1 MTEQSADKLNRLYSE
16 MLVLL
21 EKEKKI
27 FRETEKVLAKAK
39 AIIDPRKE
47 FNKWLQ
53 SAEGKTWKQNLSIK
67 MANVLTVVRISD
79 LLMLSFIM
87 CGLCKNLAEKL
98 TSQRISNY
106 YIPVVISRLE
116 RKLLILIETNKK
128 LNYAEQTRVN

>member
-27 FRETEKVLAKAK
+27 FDETERILAKAK
-39 AIIDPRKE
+39 AMIDPRKE
-47 FNKWLQ
+47 FNKWLR
-53 SAEGKTWKQNLSIK
+53 SSEGEAWKQNLSIK

-79 LLMLSFIM
+79 LLMLLFIM

-116 RKLLILIETNKK
+116 RKLLILIETNKR
-128 LNYAEQTRVN
+128 LNYAEQTRFN